1 MKIRL
6 VVDEMFHADSRTDKT
21 KLIVT
26 FRSFTNAS
34 ENNILLQWGQTIA
47 ACSEIRTKH
56 INTRCGQKVEFL
68 LLKLVAY
75 SVTVRI

>member
-6 VVDEMFHADSRTDKT
+6 VIDEMFHADKRADIT
-21 KLIVT
+21 KLIDA
-26 FRSFTNAS
+26 FHRFANAH
-34 ENNILLQWGQTIA
+34 ENKILPQWRQTITS
-47 ACSEIRTKH
+47 CSEIRTKH

-75 SVTVRI
+75 NVTVRI